1 MTNLQIRDSLVKW
14 VPVPQLADIFAEWIV
29 EYRIK
34 VVVTRSRKTKRATY
48 MPPQR
53 GAGHKITINHDLNPY
68 GFVVTFIHEMA
79 HLITWN
85 EYQNQVRPHGKEW
98 KDNFKKLITPYLN
111 HDYFPPDILT
121 QLVNYMNN
129 PAASSC
135 SDAGLMKVLDR
146 YNDDDDGMEYLE
158 DLPLHTEFA
167 LKDGRVFKKLN
178 KLRKYYQ
185 CEERKS
191 KSMYRISPVAR
202 VKRL

>member
-1 MTNLQIRDSLVKW
+1 MTNQQIRDSLVKW

-85 EYQNQVRPHGKEW
+85 EYQNNVRPHGKEW
-98 KDNFKKLITPYLN
+98 KLNFKKLITPYLN

-158 DLPLHTEFA
+158 DLPLDTEFA